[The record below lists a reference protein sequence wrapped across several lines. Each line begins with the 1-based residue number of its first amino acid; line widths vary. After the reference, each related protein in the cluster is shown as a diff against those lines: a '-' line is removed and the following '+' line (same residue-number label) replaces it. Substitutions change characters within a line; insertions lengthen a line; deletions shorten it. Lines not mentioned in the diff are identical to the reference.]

1 MSTTVMPLEGLA
13 WQRWAN
19 ELLIEHYGPTTYIK
33 IPDTQGDGGIEGFT
47 CPCGIAYQAYGA
59 EKEKTGKALYEAQ
72 RDKMTRDINKFID
85 NAPLLKKLFGEVRI
99 HKWILL
105 VPKVGLKDL
114 KSHAHEMTRKVKDA
128 KLPYVADDFFV
139 SYCDEDSF
147 SKERDKILAYK
158 KDCIAIQAPEPS
170 RAVVDSWHDEND
182 TLMTTLEEKLQR
194 LEPNISAQR
203 VAGHQKQMLSWYL
216 QGNELMAKL
225 KELSPTA
232 YEKVFRSKSDYEQI
246 LLVHE
251 LTAPNASQQLKDV
264 LTGFNKS
271 LIEAVGSLS
280 SSNAMTIA
288 CGAISDWMMR
298 CPLDFREGQSNV

>member
-1 MSTTVMPLEGLA
+1 MSTTFMQLEGIA

-19 ELLIEHYGPTTYIK
+19 ELLVEHYGPTTYIK

-59 EKEKTGKALYEAQ
+59 EKEKSGKSLYEAQ

-85 NAPLLKKLFGEVRI
+85 NAPLLTKLFGDVKI

-105 VPKVGLKDL
+105 VPRVGLKDL
-114 KSHAHEMTRKVKDA
+114 KWHAHEMTRKVKDA

-158 KDCIAIQAPEPS
+158 TDCISIQAPEPS
-170 RAVVDSWHDEND
+170 GDAVDSWRNEND
-182 TLMTTLEEKLQR
+182 TLMTTLEEKLHR
-194 LEPNISAQR
+194 LEPSISAGR
-203 VAGHQKQMLSWYL
+203 VASRQKQMLSWYL

-232 YEKVFRSKSDYEQI
+232 YEKVFQCKSEYEQI
-246 LLVHE
+246 LLMHE
-251 LTAPNASQQLKDV
+251 LTATSASQQLKDV
-264 LTGFNKS
+264 ITGFNKT
-271 LIEAVGSLS
+271 LTEAVSSLS

-298 CPLDFREGQSNV
+298 CPLDFREV

>member
-1 MSTTVMPLEGLA
+1 MSTTVMPLEGIA

-19 ELLIEHYGPTTYIK
+19 QLLIEHYGPTTYIK

-59 EKEKTGKALYEAQ
+59 EKEKSGKALYEAQ

-85 NAPLLKKLFGEVRI
+85 NAPLLTKLFGDVKI

-105 VPKVGLKDL
+105 VPRVGLKDL
-114 KSHAHEMTRKVKDA
+114 KWHANEMTRKVKDA

-147 SKERDKILAYK
+147 AKERDKILAYK
-158 KDCIAIQAPEPS
+158 TDCISIQSPEPIS
-170 RAVVDSWHDEND
+170 EVVDSWRNEND
-182 TLMTTLEEKLQR
+182 TLMTTLKEKLQR
-194 LEPNISAQR
+194 LEPNIPAGR
-203 VAGHQKQMLSWYL
+203 VASRQKQMLSWYL

-232 YEKVFRSKSDYEQI
+232 YERVFQSKSEYEQI
-246 LLVHE
+246 LLMHE
-251 LTAPNASQQLKDV
+251 LTASSASQQLKDV
-264 LTGFNKS
+264 ITGFNNA
-271 LIEAVGSLS
+271 LTEAVGSLS
-280 SSNAMTIA
+280 SSNARTIA

-298 CPLDFREGQSNV
+298 CPLDFREA